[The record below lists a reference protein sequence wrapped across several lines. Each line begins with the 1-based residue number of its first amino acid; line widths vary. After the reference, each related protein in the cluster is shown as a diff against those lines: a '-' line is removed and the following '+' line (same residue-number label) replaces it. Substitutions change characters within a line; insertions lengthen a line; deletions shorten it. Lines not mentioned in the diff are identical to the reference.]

1 MAQAT
6 TNKSNL
12 GRPAGGDSDK
22 VRGDLINA
30 ARQHFLA
37 REFKAVSVRQI
48 AESAGVNGA
57 MVNYY
62 FGGKKGLYLAMVEA
76 VLNELDE
83 GLSSLNTDS
92 EITLAD
98 FGHSYSIVLARNP
111 WWPNFMIRE
120 VIFSDGEVREA
131 VIEKFGSIIGPRLF
145 HLVQQQID
153 KGNYRDDLNPQLA
166 IISFM
171 GMTIFPFLARPVI
184 EQVFGLNLDEAMV
197 SAIAQ
202 HNQQLFLQGVTA

>member
-1 MAQAT
+1 MAQVT
-6 TNKSNL
+6 PNKSNL
-12 GRPAGGDSDK
+12 GRPAGSASDK
-22 VRGDLINA
+22 VRGELINS

-57 MVNYY
+57 MINYY
-62 FGGKKGLYLAMVEA
+62 FGGKKGLYLAMVDD

-83 GLSSLNTDS
+83 ALSGLRADS

-98 FGHSYSIVLARNP
+98 FGHSYSLVLARNP

-120 VIFSDGEVREA
+120 VLFSDGEVREA
-131 VIEKFGSIIGPRLF
+131 IVDRFGSIIGPKLF
-145 HLVQQQID
+145 HLVQQEID

-171 GMTIFPFLARPVI
+171 GMTIFPFIARPLI
-184 EQVFGLNLDEAMV
+184 EQVFGINLDEAMA
-197 SAIAQ
+197 STIAQ
-202 HNQQLFLQGVTA
+202 HNQQLFMQGVAA